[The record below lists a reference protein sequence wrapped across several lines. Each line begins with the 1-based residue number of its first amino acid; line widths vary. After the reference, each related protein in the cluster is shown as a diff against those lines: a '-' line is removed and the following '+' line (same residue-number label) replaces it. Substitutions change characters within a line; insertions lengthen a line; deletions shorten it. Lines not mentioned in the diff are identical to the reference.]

1 MAIDPHDAKTDPG
14 EPPRPQRAQPSLAQ
28 HPAPQHSA
36 PPQPRK
42 SRRRLWLYGLS
53 ALGVLIV
60 LGAIAGASAYV
71 VFSRGL
77 PSIEWARRYRP
88 PIVTEVF
95 SGDEQLA
102 GEFYSE
108 RRRVVPYER
117 IPKKLVQAFVA
128 SEDKDFFDHPG
139 VSFTGL
145 GRALFRTY
153 VLRSKRIEGGST
165 LTQQT
170 AKAIIA
176 SAEGV
181 QAARVRKGVAG
192 VRRKIREFILTRQLE
207 NHFTKEQILNLYLNE
222 VYLGHHAY
230 GVQAAAENY
239 FRKNVWELSLPEM
252 ALIAGLPQAPSAF
265 SPFSNPEAAR
275 RRRSYVLGRMLA
287 EGMISKDEHDR
298 AEQAEISAYPV
309 QDIFRETAPYVTEHV
324 RRDVV
329 QRYGNE
335 RLLNDGLK
343 VYMTVDLERERDAIA
358 ATLKGILAVDKRQG
372 YRGPLTHLTEK
383 DWPGFIEKEQAWLTS
398 EGKDEADADAE
409 EGEEGSAASGKG
421 VIAALVTAVDKD
433 GKVAQINVGTTK
445 GRLPLE
451 QAYWA
456 RKPNPEL
463 NAKDLKIHTL
473 KGVLE
478 PGDVILVRRAP
489 PKKDKKG
496 KILAKAEKDLY
507 ALEQEPKIQGALIST
522 DPNSGYVMA
531 MIGGF
536 DFEKSEFNR
545 AFQACR
551 QPGSSFKPIIY
562 SAAIE
567 QKGFTSST
575 ILTDAP
581 IVTDDEANAKR
592 WKPNNFEES
601 FRGDVPVRLALAHS
615 MNIPAIKTLQAV
627 GVKAAAEWAHK
638 LGITTKINEDLSMA
652 LGSSCV
658 TLWDLTNVYTLIDR
672 MGQRPHMLFLRR
684 VLDRDGRIL
693 EDHSSYYDPWTSL
706 SDRISAGYARLFDK
720 PEQVMQQETAF
731 LVTHL
736 MEGVVK
742 FGTSTRA
749 LALGKPV
756 AGKTG
761 TTNDLF
767 DAWFL
772 GFTKDLVT
780 GVWVGY
786 DNYDQPMDKYETGG
800 HTALPIWVDYMK
812 TALKGVAQPQFLPPL
827 GESIVWVSVDADNGR
842 RAVPGSRAAVLEP
855 FLKGTEPPEENAL
868 GVTPVQSGKAQETM
882 LRDGL

>member
-1 MAIDPHDAKTDPG
+1 MAIDPHEERTDPAG
-14 EPPRPQRAQPSLAQ
+14 AG
-28 HPAPQHSA
+28 A
-36 PPQPRK
+36 PPSRAPRRK
-42 SRRRLWLYGLS
+42 RRLWLW
-53 ALGVLIV
+53 ALGAVGV
-60 LGAIAGASAYV
+60 LGVIAAIAFAIAYAT
-71 VFSRGL
+71 FSRGL
-77 PSIEWARRYRP
+77 PSIEWASHYRP
-88 PIVTEVF
+88 PIVTEVW
-95 SGDEQLA
+95 SGDQQLA
-102 GEFYSE
+102 GEFYNE
-108 RRRVVPYER
+108 RRRVVSYER

-145 GRALFRTY
+145 ARALFRTY
-153 VLRSKRIEGGST
+153 VLRSRRIEGGST

-176 SAEGV
+176 SAEGAK
-181 QAARVRKGVAG
+181 AARVRKGMAG
-192 VRRKIREFILTRQLE
+192 VRRKIREYILTRRLE

-252 ALIAGLPQAPSAF
+252 ALIAGLPQAPSAY
-265 SPFSNPEAAR
+265 SPFTNPEAAKHR
-275 RRRSYVLGRMLA
+275 RKYVLGRMLA
-287 EGMISKDEHDR
+287 EGMISPAEHDA
-298 AEQAEISAYPV
+298 AEKAEVTAYPV
-309 QDIFRETAPYVTEHV
+309 EDIFRETAPYVTEHV

-329 QRYGNE
+329 ARYGNE

-343 VYMTVDLERERDAIA
+343 IFMTVDLERERDAIA

-372 YRGPLTHLTEK
+372 YRGPLLHLAEK
-383 DWPGFIEKEQAWLTS
+383 DWKNFEEKEQAFL
-398 EGKDEADADAE
+398 ERDAKDETEDAE

-421 VIAALVTAVDKD
+421 VVAALVTGVDKD
-433 GKVAQINVGTTK
+433 WKVAHVSVGKSK
-445 GRLPLE
+445 GKLPIE

-456 RKPNPEL
+456 RKPNPEV
-463 NAKDLKIHTL
+463 NAKDLKIQNF
-473 KGVLE
+473 KKVLE
-478 PGDVILVRRAP
+478 PGDVILVRRASA
-489 PKKDKKG
+489 KRDKKG
-496 KILAKAEKDLY
+496 NISDLQKGVY

-522 DPNSGYVMA
+522 DPNSGYVIS
-531 MIGGF
+531 MIGGY

-567 QKGFTSST
+567 LKGFTSST
-575 ILTDAP
+575 VLSDAP
-581 IVTDDEANAKR
+581 IVTDDESNAKR

-601 FRGDVPVRLALAHS
+601 FKGDTTVRMALAHS
-615 MNIPAIKTLQAV
+615 MNVIAIKTLQAV
-627 GVKAAAEWAHK
+627 GVKSAAAWAHK
-638 LGITTKINEDLSMA
+638 LGITTPINEDLSMA

-658 TLWDLTNVYTLIDR
+658 KLWDLTNVYSLINR
-672 MGQRPHMLFLRR
+672 GGKRPRAIFLRR
-684 VLDRDGRIL
+684 VLDRDGRLL

-706 SDRISAGYARLFDK
+706 TDRLAAGYAKLFDK
-720 PEQVMQQETAF
+720 PEQVMTPETAF
-731 LVTHL
+731 LITHL

-749 LALGKPV
+749 LALQKPV

-767 DAWFL
+767 DAWFM

-780 GVWVGY
+780 GVWVGFDTY
-786 DNYDQPMDKYETGG
+786 EQPMDKYETGG

-812 TALKGVAQPQFLPPL
+812 TALKGVPQGAFEPPP
-827 GESIVWVSVDADNGR
+827 GDSIVWVDVDGDNGR
-842 RAVPGSRAAVLEP
+842 RAQPGSRSVVKEP
-855 FLKGTEPPEENAL
+855 FLLGTEPPEETAL
-868 GVTPVQSGKAQETM
+868 GSTPVQSAKAQESLM
-882 LRDGL
+882 RDGL